1 MDLELNYTIKNNRQ
15 VITIISNKSI
25 GIKILDNFKENLDN
39 ERLLQTQDIELI
51 RNLISFI
58 NKEFN
63 IYNYLESLELK
74 TMIDNI
80 NNIDYL
86 SIEVC

>member
-51 RNLISFI
+51 RNIISFI